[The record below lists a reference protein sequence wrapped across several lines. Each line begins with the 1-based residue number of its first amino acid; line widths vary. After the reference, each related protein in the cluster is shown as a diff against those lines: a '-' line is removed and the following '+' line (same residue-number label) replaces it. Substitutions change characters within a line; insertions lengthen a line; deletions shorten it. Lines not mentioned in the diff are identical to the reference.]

1 MKNNKIKW
9 FKGYRKVKVLRKIN
23 NEKVEILFLDGVKN
37 LRAIVRIENLKD
49 KESPQARKER
59 ERILKIMKKEQELL
73 ERLKSLE

>member
-49 KESPQARKER
+49 KENPQARKER